1 MASHGAARLR
11 KNEAKWRRVVAGHA
25 GSGLTV
31 RAYCVRRGVREP
43 AFYFWRRELARR
55 EANRSLPQEVPAR
68 VPARPPAFVPVTVI
82 PHFAPGGDGAIEIV
96 LAGQRRV
103 RLTGAVDQQMLAD
116 VLAVLESQGAT
127 RDRQEEGPA
136 C

>member
-55 EANRSLPQEVPAR
+55 DANRSLP
-68 VPARPPAFVPVTVI
+68 PPVFVPVTVI
-82 PHFAPGGDGAIEIV
+82 PHSAPGGDGAIEIV

-116 VLAVLESQGAT
+116 VLAVLESQGTT